1 MYYYSF
7 FNIGKH
13 VVFGKVVEG
22 MDVVKKI
29 ESFGSRNG
37 KTSKKVVIEDCGEV
51 DWKSYKQT
59 NKKPHSFLHFKYV
72 PGELVFVDSW
82 KIFLRGEKKKK
93 EKISRL
99 INIPIYDYFLLL
111 K

>member
-1 MYYYSF
+1 
-7 FNIGKH
+7 
-13 VVFGKVVEG
+13 

-37 KTSKKVVIEDCGEV
+37 KTSKKIVIENCGEV
-51 DWKSYKQT
+51 DWKSYKHTNKQTNKQT

-82 KIFLRGEKKKK
+82 KIFYEERRKRKKK
-93 EKISRL
+93 SRG
-99 INIPIYDYFLLL
+99 
-111 K
+111 